1 MVISRSLS
9 VLHVVRTT
17 WRVDLFIA
25 IICTITY
32 LVHEYVIPRA
42 IQLPVMVPTLLGTAL
57 AFFVGFNNNQAYD
70 RWWEARI
77 IWGALVNDSRTWAR
91 HILQF
96 ASQGTLSVEEF
107 EGVKKQMIAQHI
119 GFVYALKDSL
129 RGKPDQYYKR
139 FFSAEEVE
147 EVTREKNVPNA
158 ILTLHAKN
166 LQRLADH
173 QCIDPFRFM
182 QFNSLITAFTDHMGK
197 SERIRTT
204 VFPTIYIYFTRLF
217 IWVLV
222 IFVTIILADTIGG
235 WAILIGWVLGFVF
248 HVSHQNGMLL
258 MEPFDKTPTGIPL
271 NQISRTIE
279 INLLQMVGET
289 DVPEAVTPINGEF
302 VL

>member
-9 VLHVVRTT
+9 VIHVVRTT

-42 IQLPVMVPTLLGTAL
+42 IQVPVMVPTLLGTAL

-96 ASQGTLSVEEF
+96 ASQGTLSAKEF
-107 EGVKKQMIAQHI
+107 ESLKKQMIAHHI

-129 RGKPDQYYKR
+129 RRKPDQYYQR
-139 FFSAEEVE
+139 FFQDDEID
-147 EVTREKNVPNA
+147 EVTSETNVPNA
-158 ILTLHAKN
+158 ILTLHARN
-166 LQRLADH
+166 LQKLADH
-173 QCIDPFRFM
+173 QCVDPFRFM
-182 QFNSLITAFTDHMGK
+182 QFNSLITAFTEHMGK

-217 IWVLV
+217 IWVFV

-248 HVSHQNGMLL
+248 HISHQNGMLL

-289 DVPEAVTPINGEF
+289 DVPDPVESINGEF